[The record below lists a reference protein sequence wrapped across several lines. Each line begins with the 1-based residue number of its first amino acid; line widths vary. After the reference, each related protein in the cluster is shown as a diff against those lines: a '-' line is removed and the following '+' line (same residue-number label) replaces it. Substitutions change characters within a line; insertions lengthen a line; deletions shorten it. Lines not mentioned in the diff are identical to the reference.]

1 MRTRTQRG
9 FTLMEVVTAL
19 AISMLLTVLVI
30 QALVGLAKDRTGREY
45 VIEAQGSARL
55 GLAALEQDV
64 RTASLGSGSGTIWI
78 NASGTRTAVPAI
90 QIYDDVPGATL
101 VTDPARNGLAFGPK
115 PGTDVLLVVQAA
127 RLRPNEPRVGARGD
141 QFNSTNGIV
150 VGDPTPALLSEVF
163 SSGDAILFGDY
174 GDAAWDRVTN
184 VNDSAKTL
192 SLASAVDLFPRKGVQ
207 LPTGPVQ
214 PGKLA
219 SGSMVRR
226 AQARLY
232 YVNVNDEL
240 VRLTLASPVAPAN
253 NGAAILGREVLGTG
267 FENMQIDCQMETG
280 TGLGPCAAPAA
291 DPSATVAFGASASR
305 ITAGN
310 AATLRTVSIG
320 VVVRSSKPLREQQGD
335 PAIPDPVA
343 TRTLQAA
350 GPGVDAAAAYA
361 RRAYQVQIGVRN
373 TSLGVL

>member
-1 MRTRTQRG
+1 MRIGTERG
-9 FTLMEVVTAL
+9 FTLMEMVTAL
-19 AISMLLTVLVI
+19 AISVVLTVLVVE
-30 QALVGLAKDRTGREY
+30 ALVGLAKDRTSREY
-45 VIEAQGSARL
+45 VVEAQGNARL

-78 NASGTRTAVPAI
+78 NAGGTRTAVPAL
-90 QIYDDVPGATL
+90 QIYDDVPGASL
-101 VTDPARNGLAFGPK
+101 ITDPVRGDLAFGPK
-115 PGTDVLLVVQAA
+115 PGTDVLLVVEAV
-127 RLRPNEPRVGARGD
+127 RLQPGTPRVGAVGD
-141 QFNSTNGIV
+141 QFNSTGGLV
-150 VGDPTPALLSEVF
+150 VSDVTQF
-163 SSGDAILFGDY
+163 SQGDAILFGDY
-174 GDAAWDRVTN
+174 GDAAWDQVTGIN
-184 VNDSAKTL
+184 TTSKTL

-214 PGKLA
+214 AGKLS

-253 NGAAILGREVLGTG
+253 NGAAILGREVLATG
-267 FENMQIDCQMETG
+267 FENMQLDCQMETG
-280 TGLGPCAAPAA
+280 TAAGTALGACGAPVA
-291 DPSATVAFGASASR
+291 DPSAAAALGASSSR
-305 ITAGN
+305 ITTGN

-320 VVVRSSKPLREQQGD
+320 VVVRSVKPLRDQQGD
-335 PAIPDPVA
+335 PPIPDPVGD
-343 TRTLQAA
+343 RTLQPA
-350 GPGVDAAAAYA
+350 GPGVDPVAAYA